1 MKHHIVMSLQTAVLP
16 QSRTNF
22 QMNSKLLNASN
33 LLIGYRLTK
42 TLITNILFPLSNSL
56 NPNFLSGN
64 KHQNM
69 NSKLLNASNLLIGY
83 R

>member
-22 QMNSKLLNASN
+22 QINSKLLNASN
-33 LLIGYRLTK
+33 LLIGYRLTQTK
-42 TLITNILFPLSNSL
+42 ITTTLLVLPEVLMGPILFPLSNSL

-64 KHQNM
+64 KH
-69 NSKLLNASNLLIGY
+69 
-83 R
+83 